1 MRDLL
6 RSNLPRG
13 RQPGGTY
20 QGLAKALKRHGM
32 SLIGTVKMHLRQEI
46 IKHAGERMF
55 RRGHLAFAADGSM
68 YDAPRT
74 VVNEKGLGV
83 YGRENSHPQM
93 RTTTL
98 WHMGMGLPWDWRVGQ
113 ATEAE
118 RTHLRAMQ
126 DYLPAGALVVADAGF
141 TGYDL
146 LKDLHDSGRFFLIR
160 VGERTTLLKGFGYEI
175 EQKSKDVFWL
185 WPENKKATPPFPVRQ
200 IRIGEGD
207 KAVYL
212 ITNHLDA
219 STLSDEDAG
228 VLYKMRWGVEVFH
241 RHSKQT
247 LENRKVA
254 SASPIL
260 ALLEMEWIMVGL
272 LLLGLLAVRE
282 LIRKGEDPLALSM
295 AAAIRA
301 VRRVNHQPALR
312 QTPAMLRRALGRC
325 VKDVYVRKGKKAS
338 REWPRKKECKP
349 PGQPRV
355 RAATPTERRKA
366 KTYLTT

>member
-1 MRDLL
+1 M
-6 RSNLPRG
+6 NLPRG

-32 SLIGTVKMHLRQEI
+32 PLIGTVKMHLRQQI
-46 IKHAGERMF
+46 LTLAGDRMR
-55 RRGHLAFAADGSM
+55 RRGHLAFAADGSK

-74 VVNEKGLGV
+74 VANEKGLGV
-83 YGRENSHPQM
+83 FGRENSHPQM
-93 RTTTL
+93 STTTL
-98 WHMGMGLPWDWRVGQ
+98 WSMGMGLPWDWRVGK

-118 RTHLRAMQ
+118 RTHLRAMR
-126 DYLPAGALVVADAGF
+126 DYLPPGALVVADAGF

-160 VGERTTLLKGFGYEI
+160 VGERTTLLKGFGYQI

-185 WPENKKATPPFPVRQ
+185 WPINKKATPPFPVRQ

-207 KAVYL
+207 DAVYL

-219 STLSDEDAG
+219 STLSDLDAG

-282 LIRKGEDPLALSM
+282 LMRKGEDPLELSM

-312 QTPAMLRRALGRC
+312 QKPAMLRRMLGRC
-325 VKDVYVRKGKKAS
+325 VRDRYVRTGKKAS
-338 REWPRKKECKP
+338 RDWPRKKECKP
-349 PGQPRV
+349 PGPPRV
-355 RAATPTERRKA
+355 RDATPIERRRA
-366 KTYLTT
+366 KEYLTT